1 MKKLSALAVPL
12 LAVLFALAPAVAA
25 QANTYQDEAVAA
37 LQSEQLYVDSSV
49 SLSDRGAV
57 TSALEGSDVG
67 VAVLPSLAVDSLTPQ
82 SFAREILN
90 ATPYDTLVVILEGNN
105 QPLSVVYKSAPSE
118 ESAKA
123 VYEILTEN
131 GNNIDQA
138 LVPIIEHLKDGD
150 NAGSA
155 VGSEDSSSTNVVI
168 ILLVSLLFCVLL
180 VGITYTVLKAV
191 KGNGTGSIRAKH
203 DTVPNKIAETVPA
216 KLHPLIKQLTE
227 LSQQHDRLPEKGLG
241 TDLRTIVRNMQELF
255 TRLSKKGTNGQRGI
269 AEVEYIDKLTKL
281 NEALGENYYM
291 DIVNK
296 PSLWDKADTRLD
308 SVAEAVH
315 AVQSQ
320 LIENI
325 KQVNA
330 SEDLK
335 FQVNLISL
343 VGASKATNV
352 KDIYTP
358 DLKRKNN

>member
-37 LQSEQLYVDSSV
+37 LQSEHLYVDSSV
-49 SLSDRGAV
+49 SLGDRGAV

-67 VAVLPSLAVDSLTPQ
+67 VAVLPSLAVDSLTPS

-90 ATPYDTLVVILEGNN
+90 STPYDTLIVILEGNQ

-118 ESAKA
+118 ENAKA

-138 LVPIIEHLKDGD
+138 LVPIIDHLKDGD
-150 NAGSA
+150 NGSSGGGSEAGSG
-155 VGSEDSSSTNVVI
+155 VGFIILFGTLFCLLLIGVTYMVLRFVKKDSS
-168 ILLVSLLFCVLL
+168 
-180 VGITYTVLKAV
+180 GTV
-191 KGNGTGSIRAKH
+191 RAKH
-203 DTVPNKIAETVPA
+203 DTVPNKISETVPS

-227 LSQQHDRLPEKGLG
+227 LSQQHDRLSERGLG

-281 NEALGENYYM
+281 NEALGESYYI

-296 PSLWDKADTRLD
+296 PTLWDKAETRLD
-308 SVAEAVH
+308 SVVEAVY

-335 FQVNLISL
+335 FQVSLNSL